1 MWPPMALGL
10 VNTAHLSVL
19 PKRVVGALN
28 PPSSQLHYAPF
39 HDQLQYLKYQHSD
52 NFFSSLGTKVLQK
65 LWALVLG
72 LARTK

>member
-1 MWPPMALGL
+1 MALGL

-19 PKRVVGALN
+19 PKRAVGVQT
-28 PPSSQLHYAPF
+28 PPSPHLHYAPF
-39 HDQLQYLKYQHSD
+39 HEQLQYLKYQHWD

-72 LARTK
+72 PG